1 MEHMF
6 KKFFSIAFFSLALL
20 VSRANVMADD
30 CSNFYDPNNKV
41 NNMETKKVL
50 LVVAYEGYH
59 PIEYG
64 KPKQILEDADFQ
76 VVTASDKPGTATATD
91 NSTTV
96 IDVVLDKVNVDDYV
110 GIVFI
115 GGPGCLEHLDNE
127 VSYRIIRKAVED
139 YKLLGAICIAPRIL
153 AKAGALNEKNATG
166 WDRDNLL
173 PGIYEQYNV
182 SYLPEVNVVT
192 DDVTITATGPRAA
205 KDFGE
210 EIVNL
215 LRRK

>member
-1 MEHMF
+1 MERIS
-6 KKFFSIAFFSLALL
+6 KTFFSIAFFSLSILL
-20 VSRANVMADD
+20 SRADIMSDD
-30 CSNFYDPNNKV
+30 CNNFYYPNNKV
-41 NNMETKKVL
+41 NKMKTKKVL
-50 LVVAYEGYH
+50 LVVAHEGYQ

-64 KPKQILEDADFQ
+64 KPKKILEDADFQ
-76 VVTASDKPGTATATD
+76 VVTASNKPGIATATD
-91 NSTTV
+91 NSTTTV
-96 IDVVLDKVNVDDYV
+96 DIVLDKVSIDDYA
-110 GIVFI
+110 GIIFI

-127 VSYRIIRKAVED
+127 VSYRIIRKAVKN
-139 YKLLGAICIAPRIL
+139 YKILGAICLAPRIL

-192 DDVTITATGPRAA
+192 DDVTVTATGPRAA
-205 KDFGE
+205 EDFGE

-215 LRRK
+215 LRKK

>member
-1 MEHMF
+1 M
-6 KKFFSIAFFSLALL
+6 K
-20 VSRANVMADD
+20 
-30 CSNFYDPNNKV
+30 
-41 NNMETKKVL
+41 TKKIL
-50 LVVAYEGYH
+50 LIIAHEGYQ

-64 KPKQILEDADFQ
+64 KPKKTLEDADFQ
-76 VVTASDKPGTATATD
+76 VVTASDKPGIATATD
-91 NSTTV
+91 HSTTT
-96 IDVVLDKVNVDDYV
+96 IDIVLDEVNVDDYAGV
-110 GIVFI
+110 VFI
-115 GGPGCLEHLDNE
+115 GGSGCLEHLDNE

-139 YKLLGAICIAPRIL
+139 YKLLGAICVAPRIL

-166 WDRDNLL
+166 WDNDGLL

-192 DDVTITATGPRAA
+192 DDVIITATGPKAA

-215 LRRK
+215 LRQK